1 MCTVQLILIYL
12 KWNRFLEILW
22 VTVFLPEIVRT
33 VAAKPVNK
41 HTLPMFYV
49 RK

>member
-1 MCTVQLILIYL
+1 MYSAISFNVFKIESILRNIL
-12 KWNRFLEILW
+12 GDCFLA
-22 VTVFLPEIVRT
+22 EIVRT

-41 HTLPMFYV
+41 HILAMFYV